1 MKQDHV
7 FAITFQSGI
16 KANTKRIHATQAE
29 YEAFELE
36 YEKSTAQILYFNFAM
51 NLKSAVSECG
61 KPMSTMAKAID
72 LDVNHLSNMYVDRM
86 LLIIS
91 LYGAASPNESDIQK
105 LVSLFQLNQNQH
117 VIFNNA
123 GLASNLVNYDII
135 GPFYGTDTNS

>member
-16 KANTKRIHATQAE
+16 KKNVKRRYATQAE

-36 YEKSTAQILYFNFAM
+36 YEKFTAQILYFNFAM
-51 NLKSAVSECG
+51 NVKAAVSECG
-61 KPMSTMAKAID
+61 KPMSTIAKALD
-72 LDVNHLSNMYVDRM
+72 LDSNHLSKMYVIRM

-91 LYGAASPNESDIQK
+91 LDGTAIPTENDIQK
-105 LVSLFQLNQNQH
+105 LVSFFQLNQNQN

-123 GLASNLVNYDII
+123 ALASNIVRHETN
-135 GPFYGTDTNS
+135 GPFYGTYTNT